1 METLQGKLGDL
12 EQRLEGLPTETK
24 QILGSAAGEWIDEQ
38 LHSSSS
44 GGISE
49 ADEEKDTL
57 PPPPPPTTDD

>member
-1 METLQGKLGDL
+1 METLQGKLGNL

-38 LHSSSS
+38 LHSSS

-49 ADEEKDTL
+49 VDEEKDSL
-57 PPPPPPTTDD
+57 PPPPPTAAD